1 MENRT
6 DDASLDLL
14 FGLRAFFTFTN
25 DQDGFR
31 LIKNLISLK
40 FGAPEHKH
48 FIIER
53 VTKEDQQFYTA
64 AHQIATRDSRL
75 ALYAD
80 FASGEDTSWT
90 VEKILLIIKS
100 ILKEEGLIHS
110 LYELTEKFKF
120 DSSARDAFSKGQV
133 TSKVWLVETLQ
144 KLIHHR
150 HVFDN
155 IVIIGGWYGHLTHYL
170 NNKVAFNNFYNID
183 PDVKSG
189 YIGKNYF
196 NKHLSFRYIPSCTTI
211 EQVSY
216 DPEQGYNIPLGEF
229 SVDGEEFKFVI
240 DDYDYVDPD
249 LIINTSCEHM
259 TADWFDAIPAGK
271 MIALQTNNLVD
282 ISPDHINCI
291 TSIADLEVK
300 YPMTK
305 VLFQGELDIN
315 VGKRYM
321 KIGIK

>member
-1 MENRT
+1 METNNN
-6 DDASLDLL
+6 DSLDLL

-40 FGAPEHKH
+40 FGEPEHKH

-53 VTKEDQQFYTA
+53 VTKEDYQYYTTSY
-64 AHQIATRDSRL
+64 QEKTRTNRL
-75 ALYAD
+75 KLYSA
-80 FASGEDTSWT
+80 FASGDDAEWT
-90 VEKILLIIKS
+90 VEKILSAIKS
-100 ILKEEGLIHS
+100 ILNEEGLIHS
-110 LYELTEKFKF
+110 LYDLTTKFKF
-120 DSSARDAFSKGQV
+120 ENSVRDAFSKGQV

-144 KLIHHR
+144 KLVHHR

-155 IVIIGGWYGHLTHYL
+155 IIIIGGWYGHLTHYL
-170 NNKVAFNNFYNID
+170 KDKIGFNNFYNID
-183 PDVKSG
+183 PDIKSG
-189 YIGKNYF
+189 YIGKNFF
-196 NKHLSFRYIPSCTTI
+196 NNHLSFRYIPCCVGI
-211 EQVSY
+211 EQVEI
-216 DPEQGYNIPLGEF
+216 DQEQGYKIPLGEL
-229 SVDGEEFKFVI
+229 DLI
-240 DDYDYVDPD
+240 DDEYTFEIDDHDYVDPD

-259 TADWFDAIPAGK
+259 STDWFDAIPAGK

-282 ISPDHINCI
+282 ISSDHINCI
-291 TSIADLEVK
+291 TSIAELEVK
-300 YPMTK
+300 YPMSK

>member
-1 MENRT
+1 LASG
-6 DDASLDLL
+6 DDA
-14 FGLRAFFTFTN
+14 N
-25 DQDGFR
+25 
-31 LIKNLISLK
+31 
-40 FGAPEHKH
+40 
-48 FIIER
+48 
-53 VTKEDQQFYTA
+53 
-64 AHQIATRDSRL
+64 
-75 ALYAD
+75 
-80 FASGEDTSWT
+80 WT
-90 VEKILLIIKS
+90 VEKILLIVNS
-100 ILKEEGLIHS
+100 VLNDEGLIHS
-110 LYELTEKFKF
+110 LYELTTKFKF
-120 DSSARDAFSKGQV
+120 DNSVRDAFSKGQV

-150 HVFDN
+150 TVLDN

-170 NNKVAFNNFYNID
+170 KDKVAFNNFYNID

-196 NKHLSFRYIPSCTTI
+196 NSHLSFRYIPSCTTI
-211 EQVSY
+211 EQVDL
-216 DPEQGYNIPLGEF
+216 DPVQGYNIPLGEF
-229 SVDGEEFKFVI
+229 DVDGDEYKFVI
-240 DDYDYVDPD
+240 DDYDYVNPD

-259 TADWFDAIPAGK
+259 TTAWFDNIPAGK

-291 TSIADLEVK
+291 ASIADLEVK

>member
-1 MENRT
+1 METNSE
-6 DDASLDLL
+6 DSSLDLL
-14 FGLRAFFTFTN
+14 FGLRSFFTFTN

-31 LIKNLISLK
+31 LIKNLVSLK
-40 FGAPEHKH
+40 FGAAEHKH

-53 VTKEDQQFYTA
+53 VTKEDYQYYTNK
-64 AHQIATRDSRL
+64 HQEKTRDSRL
-75 ALYAD
+75 ALYSDLANGTD
-80 FASGEDTSWT
+80 SNWT

-100 ILKEEGLIHS
+100 ITTDEGLIHS
-110 LYELTEKFKF
+110 LHELTTKFNF
-120 DSSARDAFSKGQV
+120 DNSVKDAFSKGQV

-144 KLIHHR
+144 KLVHHR

-170 NNKVAFNNFYNID
+170 KDKIGFNNFYNID
-183 PDVKSG
+183 PDVRSG
-189 YIGKNYF
+189 YIGQNYF
-196 NKHLSFRYIPSCTTI
+196 NNHLSFRYIPSCSMI
-211 EQVSY
+211 EQVEL
-216 DPEQGYNIPLGEF
+216 DEAKGYRIPVGDITVVNNEY
-229 SVDGEEFKFVI
+229 KFEI
-240 DDYDYVDPD
+240 NDFNYVNPD

-259 TADWFDAIPAGK
+259 NTAWFDAIAPGT

-291 TSIADLEVK
+291 TSIAELEVK

-305 VLFQGELDIN
+305 VLFQGELDIS